1 MAVIRSVHKKV
12 DFVALMQNVMYK
24 VFTVCTKFLYA
35 DVRAYCS
42 HVKMYCKRARLLS
55 SHPRLFIHS
64 VPSAIQCKT
73 LLPVVYLPN
82 FSL

>member
-12 DFVALMQNVMYK
+12 DCSTDAKCYVESFHSLYK
-24 VFTVCTKFLYA
+24 VA

-55 SHPRLFIHS
+55 SHPLLFIRS
-64 VPSAIQCKT
+64 GPSAIQCKT
-73 LLPVVYLPN
+73 LLPVVYLLN

>member
-1 MAVIRSVHKKV
+1 
-12 DFVALMQNVMYK
+12 MYK
-24 VFTVCTKFLYA
+24 VFTVYTKFLYA